1 MRQKI
6 SPPLYNPKP
15 APAPEAPSPAPIVKP
30 PSRFQRL
37 RQRFARL
44 RDRARPVLQVGLG
57 IFIAL
62 AALYI
67 YQALTPSTHL
77 TENDVN
83 RLVANAMASAT
94 PPPSDGSQVYQII
107 GPSVVQIKSSTLSV
121 DGKTENGSGTGVII
135 NDSGVILTALHVVTG
150 SIGIKVLF
158 YDNTEADASIIAQ
171 EPENDIAELR
181 PRDLPAQVIP
191 ATLGGGANV
200 GDEAFVVGNPFGLR
214 HTLTAGVISALG
226 RGITNPK
233 TGQSMTNLIQF
244 DAAVN
249 PGNSGGPL
257 LDRNGEVIG
266 IVTSLLNPTD
276 QEVFIGIGFAV
287 PIATA
292 GGAGAPPPY

>member
-15 APAPEAPSPAPIVKP
+15 KPAPETPPPQKIVP
-30 PSRFQRL
+30 VSRFQRL
-37 RQRFARL
+37 QKGFKRL
-44 RDRARPVLQVGLG
+44 RDRARPVMQVGLG

-62 AALYI
+62 AALFI

-77 TENDVN
+77 TASDVN
-83 RLVANAMASAT
+83 SIVANAMASAT
-94 PPPSDGSQVYQII
+94 PPPSAGSQVYQII
-107 GPSVVQIKSSTLSV
+107 GPSVVQIKASTLSL

-135 NDSGVILTALHVVTG
+135 NESGTILTALHVVTG
-150 SIGIKVLF
+150 SISIQVLF
-158 YDNTEADASIIAQ
+158 YDNTEADASIIEQ
-171 EPENDIAELR
+171 EPENDIAVIR
-181 PRDLPAQVIP
+181 PRELPAQVIP
-191 ATLGGGANV
+191 ATLGGGASV

-226 RGITNPK
+226 RGIINPK
-233 TGQSMTNLIQF
+233 TGQSMQNLIQF

-292 GGAGAPPPY
+292 GGGGAPPPY

>member
-15 APAPEAPSPAPIVKP
+15 PPAPETPPPAPVKR
-30 PSRFQRL
+30 PSRIQRL
-37 RQRFARL
+37 RQSFKRL
-44 RDRARPVLQVGLG
+44 RDRARPVMQVGLG

-62 AALYI
+62 AALFI

-77 TENDVN
+77 TESDVKSM
-83 RLVANAMASAT
+83 VANAMASAT

-135 NDSGVILTALHVVTG
+135 NESGTILTALHVVTG
-150 SIGIKVLF
+150 SVSIEVLF
-158 YDNTEADASIIAQ
+158 YDNTEAEASIIGQ
-171 EPENDIAELR
+171 EPENDIALLR

-200 GDEAFVVGNPFGLR
+200 GDAAFVVGNPFGLR

-226 RGITNPK
+226 RGIKNPK
-233 TGQSMTNLIQF
+233 TGQSMENLIQF

-292 GGAGAPPPY
+292 GGAGGPPPY

>member
-15 APAPEAPSPAPIVKP
+15 TPAPETPPPKIVL
-30 PSRFQRL
+30 PSRTQRL
-37 RQRFARL
+37 RLRL
-44 RDRARPVLQVGLG
+44 RRLRERARPAIQVGLG

-62 AALYI
+62 AALFI

-77 TENDVN
+77 TERDVN
-83 RLVANAMASAT
+83 SIVASAMASAT

-107 GPSVVQIKSSTLSV
+107 GPSVVQIQASTLSLS
-121 DGKTENGSGTGVII
+121 GKTENGSGTGVII
-135 NDSGVILTALHVVTG
+135 SQNGEILTALHVVTG

-158 YDNTEADASIIAQ
+158 YDNTEADASIIGQDPA
-171 EPENDIAELR
+171 NDIAVLR
-181 PRDLPAQVIP
+181 PMDLPAQVIP

-233 TGQSMTNLIQF
+233 TGQSMKNLIQF